1 MKVLIISHN
10 PISTYHNMGKTL
22 LTLFHSFKKE
32 ELCQFY
38 IYPTFPDVDKCES
51 SFRITDKDV
60 VRNLFARSFG
70 TEITDKDIDATH
82 DYYSEVISNK
92 NLYQT
97 SKNKRPY
104 RNLLRDFM
112 WKMSHWYNKKL
123 AAWLKKEKPTV
134 IFIAPGMSKFIY
146 NVAIKISKKHNIP
159 IVAYICD
166 DYYHLEP
173 DKQFGRKYQLYILRK
188 KIKQLFNKSSLIITI
203 SDSQNGLYS
212 TEFNRPCLTIMTGSS
227 VSVNNQIKER
237 DTVEAITY
245 MGNISCNRFKSLCD
259 IGIILN
265 EINKEQGTKY
275 SLKVYTSEQNQD
287 ILNELKL
294 NGTIEVNPFVTGEK
308 YKEVFY
314 SAEMLLHVEAFDD
327 ESINRV
333 KYSVSTKIA
342 DSLGSGICL
351 FAYGPSSV
359 ASMQHLIDNDC
370 AICATSRDEL
380 KAKLLLAFN
389 NKEERERVARNGL
402 VAAHNFHDSELN
414 SKILY
419 DNLKRVSES
428 VVGESFTGK

>member
-1 MKVLIISHN
+1 
-10 PISTYHNMGKTL
+10 MGKTL

-60 VRNLFARSFG
+60 VRNLFARNFG
-70 TEITDKDIDATH
+70 NEITNKEIDETNN
-82 DYYSEVISNK
+82 YYSEVISNK

-104 RNLLRDFM
+104 RNLLRDLM
-112 WKMSHWYNKKL
+112 WKISHWYNKKL
-123 AAWLKKEKPTV
+123 TSWLKKEKPTV

-146 NVAIKISKKHNIP
+146 NVAIKISKKQNIP
-159 IVAYICD
+159 IVAYVCD

-173 DKQFGRKYQLYILRK
+173 DKQFGRKYQLRTLRK
-188 KIKQLFNKSSLIITI
+188 KIKQLFNMTSLIVAI
-203 SDSQNGLYS
+203 SGSQNRLYS
-212 TEFNRPCLTIMTGSS
+212 TEFNKPCLTLMTGSS
-227 VSVNNQIKER
+227 VSISDNIKNR
-237 DTVEAITY
+237 DTIGTITY

-287 ILNELKL
+287 ILNELRL
-294 NGTIEVNPFVTGEK
+294 NGTIDVNSFVTGEK

-314 SAEMLLHVEAFDD
+314 SAEILLHVEAFDD

-370 AICATSRDEL
+370 AICSTSKDEL
-380 KAKLLLAFN
+380 KEKLLLAFN
-389 NKEERERVARNGL
+389 NKEERERIARNGL
-402 VAAHNFHDSELN
+402 VTAHKFHDSDVN

-419 DNLKRVSES
+419 NNLKRVSEKVIS
-428 VVGESFTGK
+428 ESITS